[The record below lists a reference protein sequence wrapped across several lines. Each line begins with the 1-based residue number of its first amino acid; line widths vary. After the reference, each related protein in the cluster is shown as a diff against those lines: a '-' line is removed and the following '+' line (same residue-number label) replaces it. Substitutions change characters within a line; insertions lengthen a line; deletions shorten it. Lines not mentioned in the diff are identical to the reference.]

1 MDKSINSKNIS
12 VYLALGSNLGDRLA
26 NLQEAIRLLPP
37 FVIVQAESP
46 IYQTIPWGYK
56 DQPDFLN
63 QVILAETSCA
73 PLELLSYL
81 KEIELRVGRT
91 PTFRYGPRVVDMDII
106 FYGKQ
111 IIDLPGLKIPHPKA
125 SERVFVLVPL
135 NDLEPDFVN
144 PENGQTVSEM
154 LAKLDVTGIAHFKA

>member
-1 MDKSINSKNIS
+1 M
-12 VYLALGSNLGDRLA
+12 A

-37 FVIVQAESP
+37 FVTVQAQSP
-46 IYQTIPWGYK
+46 IYQTSPWGYEN
-56 DQPDFLN
+56 QPDFLN
-63 QVILAETSCA
+63 QMILGETSYA

-81 KEIELRVGRT
+81 KEIELKVGRT

-106 FYGKQ
+106 FYGMQ

-125 SERVFVLVPL
+125 SERAFVLVPL
-135 NDLEPDFVN
+135 NDLEPNFVN

-154 LAKLDVTGIAHFKA
+154 LAKLDVTGIAHFEA